1 MTNNLNRKID
11 ELELSIRVMSGL
23 KTFHKIDTIGDLVKL
38 TEGEFLRTQNFG
50 RKSLNEIREVLRGMS
65 LKLGMTEK
73 EMEKYTPEKKP
84 DFFEEFNYSNITKS
98 REASEK
104 TLKHILSKKQYR
116 FEDIETDLWD
126 QMSLIEV
133 QLESLEDPARGYSP
147 PSIDAQQFWDIFL
160 ESAQRHLDED
170 ICFDSPTVKD
180 AYRIQDIVN
189 GKVLVERI
197 FSKSSKHIRQFSL
210 ETSTHFIFAPA
221 KVIA

>member
-84 DFFEEFNYSNITKS
+84 DFFEEFNYSIITKS
-98 REASEK
+98 REAAEK

-116 FEDIETDLWD
+116 FEDIETDFN
-126 QMSLIEV
+126 QHRKVMNFYKKA
-133 QLESLEDPARGYSP
+133 LEEL
-147 PSIDAQQFWDIFL
+147 
-160 ESAQRHLDED
+160 
-170 ICFDSPTVKD
+170 
-180 AYRIQDIVN
+180 
-189 GKVLVERI
+189 
-197 FSKSSKHIRQFSL
+197 
-210 ETSTHFIFAPA
+210 FA
-221 KVIA
+221 